1 MPETSPT
8 TPLRFV
14 HSGRVGDTARELE
27 RPDFIDRCRSRYR
40 SVGFGEPGSAEVRSW
55 HNSWPPLLHALVRAG
70 LEDLWIYLEFGTP
83 EGSSR
88 FDALLLGR
96 RGPEELVGVVVE
108 LKQWSVAT
116 PAGGGEV
123 RLLNDETT
131 RKDPLA
137 QLASY
142 TAFLEQWFSSESV
155 RMDTRGLVFLHNA
168 TLDEAEAVLR
178 NSDVSTA
185 YRSPVISGDEV
196 EDAPGPEALRALFS
210 CGDAEPPTD
219 GLVKAFEAAEWR
231 ANPKLL
237 SVVGDV
243 LERNRSFVLLGDQRQ
258 AFHEIRAKINDALVS
273 GRRSIILVQ
282 GGPGSGK
289 TVLAMRLLAAY
300 MKDPQARARYGTPSG
315 ALTRNLRDAV
325 GVPGSDPLFQLP
337 SRPVRDSRLVIIDE
351 AHRLSRHGGG
361 FGGYVTRCLEEVSV
375 IVVFLDERQRVRPT
389 EGVSEREVR
398 RFADDRFIEVVT
410 HSLNG
415 SFRCNG
421 SRQFNAWVDD
431 LLYGE
436 AQTWRGRDYDLGVSP
451 NPSQMERW
459 LADRL
464 EEDDRVARLSAGFCW
479 GWEKVGEGEALSAV
493 SIEWRDS
500 PHGPTRR
507 WERPWNLHRK
517 LFDKETGEYIGPDS
531 QVWATEPGGERQ
543 VGCVYTAQGLEYDDA
558 GVILGP
564 DLVRRGDHWEAHPE
578 ESRDPAMTGVG
589 AEEYFDLARNIYRV
603 LMTRGM
609 RSCRLYSTDEETQEF
624 LASLVSSTSA

>member
-1 MPETSPT
+1 MRETSPI

-14 HSGRVGDTARELE
+14 HAGRVGDTARELE
-27 RPDFIDRCRSRYR
+27 RPDFIERCRARYR
-40 SVGFGEPGSAEVRSW
+40 AVGFGDPDKAEVRSW
-55 HNSWPPLLHALVRAG
+55 RNSWPPLLHALVRAG

-83 EGSSR
+83 EGDSR
-88 FDALLLGR
+88 FDVLLLGR
-96 RGPEELVGVVVE
+96 RGAEELVGVVVE

-116 PAGGGEV
+116 SAGGGEV
-123 RLLNDETT
+123 RLLNEETT

-142 TAFLEQWFSSESV
+142 TAFLKQWFSSESI

-168 TLDEAEAVLR
+168 TPDEAEAIPR
-178 NSDVSTA
+178 ISDVPLA
-185 YRSPVISGDEV
+185 YRNPVVSGDEV
-196 EDAPGPEALRALFS
+196 KEAPGPEALRALFS
-210 CGDAEPPTD
+210 CGDVEPPTD

-237 SVVGDV
+237 SAVGDV

-258 AFHEIRAKINDALVS
+258 AFHEIRTKINDALVS

-300 MKDPQARARYGTPSG
+300 MKDPRARARYGTPSG

-325 GVPGSDPLFQLP
+325 GVPGSEPLFRLP
-337 SRPVRDSRLVIIDE
+337 SKAVRDSRLVIIDE

-361 FGGYVTRCLEEVSV
+361 FGGYVTRFLEDVPV

-389 EGVSEREVR
+389 EGVWEQEVR
-398 RFADDRFIEVVT
+398 RFADGTSIEVVT

-421 SRQFNAWVDD
+421 SRQFNVWVDD
-431 LLYGE
+431 LLYGD
-436 AQTWRGRDYDLGVSP
+436 ARTWRGNDYDLGLSA
-451 NPSQMERW
+451 NPWQMERW
-459 LADRL
+459 LEDCL
-464 EEDDRVARLSAGFCW
+464 EEDDRVARISAGFCW
-479 GWEKVGEGEALSAV
+479 GWEKTGKGEALPAV
-493 SIEWRDS
+493 SIEWRD
-500 PHGPTRR
+500 HQHEATRR

-517 LFDKETGEYIGPDS
+517 LFDKDTGEYIGPDS

-589 AEEYFDLARNIYRV
+589 AQEYLELALNTYRV

-609 RSCRLYSTDEETQEF
+609 RSCRLYSTDEETQDF
-624 LASLVSSTSA
+624 LASLMPRNPA